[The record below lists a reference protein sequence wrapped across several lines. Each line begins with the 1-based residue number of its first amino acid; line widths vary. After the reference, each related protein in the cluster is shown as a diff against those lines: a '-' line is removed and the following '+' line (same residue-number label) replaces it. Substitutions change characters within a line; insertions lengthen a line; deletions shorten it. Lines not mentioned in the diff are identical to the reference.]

1 MSKELPQYFHLHLI
15 SDATGET
22 LKAIAKAVAV
32 QYTEI
37 REIEHVHALTR
48 TKPQLD
54 RVIQEIE
61 AAPGMVLYTLLN
73 EDLRSFLE
81 ERCRQLGVPCVS
93 ILDPILDVFE
103 SYLGKPTTLRVGG
116 QHVLDTDYFR
126 RIDALNFTLIHD
138 DGHLP
143 DDLSEAEIIL
153 LGISRTSKTPTSIYL
168 ANRGFKTANV
178 PLVPGIPIPPNLET
192 AEGPLVVGLVA
203 SPEHIVEV
211 RQNRVMAFPERHLD
225 DYVDRSAI
233 SEEIAY
239 TRRLCAKKGW
249 PVIDVTRRSIEEVA
263 AAILK
268 HLHDQPAL

>member
-1 MSKELPQYFHLHLI
+1 MARELPQYFHLHLI
-15 SDATGET
+15 SDATGDT
-22 LKAIAKAVAV
+22 LKTIAKAVAV

-37 REIEHVHALTR
+37 REIEHVHALTH
-48 TKPQLD
+48 TKHQLE
-54 RVIQEIE
+54 RVVQEIE

-73 EDLRSFLE
+73 KDLRDILE
-81 ERCRQLGVPCVS
+81 ERCRRLGVPCVS

-103 SYLGKPTTLRVGG
+103 SYLGKPSTLRVGG

-143 DDLSEAEIIL
+143 DDLSEANIIL
-153 LGISRTSKTPTSIYL
+153 VGISRTSKTPTSIYL

-178 PLVPGIPIPPNLET
+178 PLVPGMPIPPNLET
-192 AEGPLVVGLVA
+192 AEGPLVIGLVA

-211 RQNRVMAFPERHLD
+211 RQNRVMAFPDGHLD
-225 DYVDRSAI
+225 DYVNRRTIA
-233 SEEIAY
+233 EEIAR
-239 TRRLCAKKGW
+239 TRRLCVKNGW
-249 PVIDVTRRSIEEVA
+249 PVIDVTSRSIEEVA

-268 HLHDQPAL
+268 YFHDQPAL